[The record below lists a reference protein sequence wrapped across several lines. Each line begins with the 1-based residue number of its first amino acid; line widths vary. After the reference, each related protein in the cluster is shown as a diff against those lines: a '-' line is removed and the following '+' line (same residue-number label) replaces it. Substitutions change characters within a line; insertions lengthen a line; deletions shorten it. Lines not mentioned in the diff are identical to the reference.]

1 MRVYVGVQSTPQ
13 GGASSLTKYIAKSK
27 VDSERE
33 QVTESGVRPLFS
45 AHQDKLTLKEADQTL
60 NPTGRELEKEEVIHV
75 VISPEPGSLDR
86 AGDDPAEKYK
96 AVRETI
102 RATVRVIERVLNVKS
117 LLWIAG
123 FHENTKTP
131 HVHVAVSRWA
141 LDAVTEKLRF
151 IKHLPKSL
159 LPHNTED
166 AGGERRFL
174 VGKIAEVFISALVQ
188 KLKPIRSVQI
198 IDPLH
203 GIKINRSVASRY
215 AQMLSAATP
224 EQITVGKWLESA
236 LMIASGKTGELNRDE
251 VLRQYSELSSEVA
264 RIDALAHANGTHP
277 PTAYIAVERLE
288 ELINTKAADVQI
300 TVSATP
306 LRAEDE
312 KYVSVA
318 TEQTQIAPANPETK
332 PEPLPEEEKLAHV
345 DQQNEKHIT
354 VIQPEKLV
362 NTREGS
368 HESQE
373 QRQDVQ
379 SQIPKTREAVKA
391 AVVKIEGPPPV
402 GKFTLLELRNHIQQ
416 GNVVLPK
423 PELPSPAIA
432 QIRPVAIT
440 KTDNDDSKV
449 STPVPEPSTR
459 PASHA
464 IVSTPAEQTNETTDH
479 SHNHDNHESE
489 EWQIDDHEVTKL
501 AGISFHHLTRVLRDH
516 GMDNSDMGLVFLE
529 NGHYFSPNVTRT
541 EADLREAQIAV
552 TICRDVCRERKL
564 TPDLEGVSNYLKGE
578 LRKYRGSQVPLM
590 EQMNLVRDRLED
602 LTSPTNRHLFQ
613 EYERLHD
620 VYPDI
625 RPTVGYHDLFETR
638 ERSHEQTERTREL
651 ERDEHER

>member
-1 MRVYVGVQSTPQ
+1 MGRLSFSATNQ
-13 GGASSLTKYIAKSK
+13 GGASSLSKYIAKSK

-45 AHQDKLTLKEADQTL
+45 AHQDRLTLKEADQTL

-86 AGDDPAEKYK
+86 AGDDPSEKYK

-102 RATVRVIERVLNVKS
+102 RATIRVIERVLNVKS

-141 LDAVTEKLRF
+141 LDAVTQKLRY

-174 VGKIAEVFISALVQ
+174 VGKIAEVFISSLVH

-203 GIKINRSVASRY
+203 GIDINRSVASRY
-215 AQMLSAATP
+215 AQMLSAPTP

-251 VLRQYSELSSEVA
+251 LLRQYSELTSEVA
-264 RIDALAHANGTHP
+264 RIDALSHADGTRP

-288 ELINTKAADVQI
+288 GLINTKAADVQI

-318 TEQTQIAPANPETK
+318 TEQTQIAQANPETK
-332 PEPLPEEEKLAHV
+332 PEPLPEEAKLAHV
-345 DQQNEKHIT
+345 EQPSQKQIT
-354 VIQPEKLV
+354 VMQPEKLV
-362 NTREGS
+362 NNREGKQ
-368 HESQE
+368 ESQE
-373 QRQDVQ
+373 RRQDVH
-379 SQIPKTREAVKA
+379 SQTPKTREAVKA
-391 AVVKIEGPPPV
+391 AAVKIEGPPPV
-402 GKFTLLELRNHIQQ
+402 GKFTLLDLRNHIQQ
-416 GNVVLPK
+416 GNVVLPTRE
-423 PELPSPAIA
+423 PLSPAIA
-432 QIRPVAIT
+432 QTRPVAIT

-459 PASHA
+459 PA
-464 IVSTPAEQTNETTDH
+464 
-479 SHNHDNHESE
+479 
-489 EWQIDDHEVTKL
+489 
-501 AGISFHHLTRVLRDH
+501 FH
-516 GMDNSDMGLVFLE
+516 
-529 NGHYFSPNVTRT
+529 
-541 EADLREAQIAV
+541 
-552 TICRDVCRERKL
+552 
-564 TPDLEGVSNYLKGE
+564 
-578 LRKYRGSQVPLM
+578 GS
-590 EQMNLVRDRLED
+590 R
-602 LTSPTNRHLFQ
+602 
-613 EYERLHD
+613 
-620 VYPDI
+620 I
-625 RPTVGYHDLFETR
+625 
-638 ERSHEQTERTREL
+638 
-651 ERDEHER
+651 